1 MKNERALA
9 KLQAL
14 APRPCPMRC
23 GLAPLQENPVETLR
37 HCLGRGRCVAPTRRA
52 LVGRGQAVPWQT
64 IPFRDVPLALQESLR
79 PHTYALERREGDAT
93 EGYGLPGVG
102 LAAPELMAPGP
113 LPQALPPAGRPGA
126 PEVQRCSFSIALP
139 VAGGGV
145 GGAALLP
152 LVSSLLI
159 SHWCA
164 P

>member
-79 PHTYALERREGDAT
+79 PHTCALERREGDVT
-93 EGYGLPGVG
+93 EGYGLLGVG
-102 LAAPELMAPGP
+102 LAAPEGLRAP
-113 LPQALPPAGRPGA
+113 LLVRSLRALPR
-126 PEVQRCSFSIALP
+126 
-139 VAGGGV
+139 
-145 GGAALLP
+145 LLP
-152 LVSSLLI
+152 ERSALFLLAGA
-159 SHWCA
+159 CRTGLYA
-164 P
+164 PLQA